1 MNKYVIVKVGD
12 SYMVKINDWIM
23 YAGDSYQGCI
33 EYIIDI
39 LM

>member
-1 MNKYVIVKVGD
+1 MNKYIIVKVEDG
-12 SYMVKINDWIM
+12 YMVKINDWIM
-23 YAGDSYQGCI
+23 YAGDSYQSCI